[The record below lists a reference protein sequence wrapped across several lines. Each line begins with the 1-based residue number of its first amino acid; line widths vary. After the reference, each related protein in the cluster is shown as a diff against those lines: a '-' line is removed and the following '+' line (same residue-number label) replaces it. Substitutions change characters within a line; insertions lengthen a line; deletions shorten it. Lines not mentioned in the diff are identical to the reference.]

1 MMQIVQTV
9 QQKLMLILNL
19 VMLMMALMSVKATQI
34 LKKAAQK
41 ASPIAKVIV
50 VMIKWTFV
58 VTLQLLD
65 QLSEIFVRIM
75 IIHLFR
81 VHFL

>member
-41 ASPIAKVIV
+41 ASPIANVIV
-50 VMIKWTFV
+50 VMMKGTIV
-58 VTLQLLD
+58 VTLHLLD
-65 QLSEIFVRIM
+65 QLSEILVRIM